1 MSTARIRLRYDLHTA
16 SATGFHSL
24 SEPPGDQCHY
34 SQGIAMSDPRTPR
47 ILIEETIVDES
58 IEVVTISGPQRL
70 PQVLGLFDA
79 TAIVVGSIIG
89 SGIFLKVSAVDKALE
104 AYGFLA
110 IMGTW
115 LFVGVI
121 TLCGSLALAELGAM
135 FPHAGGPYLY
145 IREAFGKL
153 PAFLWGWTEFWV
165 VRTGSVGALACATV
179 LYLNQI
185 LPLSAVGQTVM
196 AVTIIVGLSV
206 VNLFS
211 TKAGAAVQGAATVSK
226 VAFLAALIVLPFV
239 FRTIDVANL
248 QPLLVLPK
256 ETTAAMSFLK
266 ALGIA
271 MVAVLWPYDGWI
283 NLGPVAEDIKD
294 PRRNVP
300 RAMAIGL
307 GIVIVVYL
315 GANLS
320 YHLVLPMNHLANSG
334 TVAADVFQKMF
345 GPQGAHIAAI
355 GVMISTFGATNSNMI
370 TGPRIYLAIARDGLV
385 PSWLHRI
392 HPRFHTPA
400 NTIVMQAIWAVFLVL
415 LFSVWDPNAPV
426 ISQSAI
432 GLGYGDVSEVA
443 ALTSGEE
450 HSRRLK
456 SAFDNLTDSVICAG
470 LIFYGMAVAAVYVLR
485 RTQPLTHRPY
495 KTWGYPF
502 TPALLLL
509 AYAGAFVS
517 LLMERWTQ
525 TMGVLSLIG
534 AGIAYYFVV
543 KKLKR

>member
-1 MSTARIRLRYDLHTA
+1 MSAQPAA
-16 SATGFHSL
+16 SMIIDNEPADPGSGTG
-24 SEPPGDQCHY
+24 PD
-34 SQGIAMSDPRTPR
+34 
-47 ILIEETIVDES
+47 
-58 IEVVTISGPQRL
+58 RL

-79 TAIVVGSIIG
+79 TMIVVGSIIG
-89 SGIFLKVSAVDKALE
+89 SGIFLKVSAVDTALQP
-104 AYGFLA
+104 YGFLA

-145 IREAFGKL
+145 IRAAYGKL

-179 LYLNQI
+179 LYFNQVFPI
-185 LPLSAVGQTVM
+185 SPSGQTTM
-196 AVTIIVGLSV
+196 AVLIIAGLSV
-206 VNLFS
+206 VNLLS
-211 TKAGAAVQGAATVSK
+211 TRAGATVQGAATVSK
-226 VAFLAALIVLPFV
+226 VGFLAALIVLPFI
-239 FRTIDVANL
+239 FRHTDTANL
-248 QPLLVLPK
+248 QPLWNMPNSPGS
-256 ETTAAMSFLK
+256 TGNFLK

-307 GIVIVVYL
+307 GTVIVVYL

-320 YHLVLPMNHLANSG
+320 YHLVLPIDHLANSG
-334 TVAADVFQKMF
+334 TVAADMFEQMF
-345 GPQGAHIAAI
+345 GHRGAQIAAI

-385 PSWLHRI
+385 PRWLQKI
-392 HPRFHTPA
+392 HPVYRTPA
-400 NTIVMQAIWAVFLVL
+400 NTILLQAAWAIFLVL
-415 LFSVWDPNAPV
+415 LFSIWDPSATPASPAPSHPV
-426 ISQSAI
+426 SPLPTVLSTLTVSDVAKTSVPSA
-432 GLGYGDVSEVA
+432 
-443 ALTSGEE
+443 GEA

-456 SAFDNLTDSVICAG
+456 NAFDNLTDSVICAG
-470 LIFYGMAVAAVYVLR
+470 LIFYGMAVGAVYILR
-485 RTQPLTHRPY
+485 RKQPEMHRPY
-495 KTWGYPF
+495 KTWGYPV

-509 AYAGAFVS
+509 AYLGAFVS
-517 LLMERWTQ
+517 LLMQQWAQ
-525 TMGVLSLIG
+525 TISVLSLIS
-534 AGIAYYFVV
+534 AGVVYYFIANAIQ
-543 KKLKR
+543 RRPAA